1 MCYRVRRRTILMRYL
16 RPRPPRNRKHA
27 RLLRL
32 PRTISARLFSELQMH
47 RGRDA
52 FPISNVFQTKICM
65 YVSREALWDVGAHL
79 LRYDPRSALREI
91 TYHYK

>member
-52 FPISNVFQTKICM
+52 FPISNVQK
-65 YVSREALWDVGAHL
+65 YVRISREELRDVGAHL
-79 LRYDPRSALREI
+79 LRCDPRSALREI
-91 TYHYK
+91 TYHY